1 MSRKYT
7 MPQFREALMKLGD
20 DMRGKVLEKA
30 ALAGGMVIEGAAKIN
45 INDTFNQPTGNLK
58 NSITTRVVKSDSDSV
73 TVHVGPSDVEYGRIQ
88 ELGGVIKPVK
98 AKRLH
103 WVDEEGRHLSALA
116 VTIPA
121 RPYLRPAVDD
131 NVSEITGAV
140 GENLRIEIE
149 GAV

>member
-1 MSRKYT
+1 
-7 MPQFREALMKLGD
+7 MPPSPDNIRLLLFDVG
-20 DMRGKVLEKA
+20 GVLVELKGVA
-30 ALAGGMVIEGAAKIN
+30 VIL
-45 INDTFNQPTGNLK
+45 DWLK